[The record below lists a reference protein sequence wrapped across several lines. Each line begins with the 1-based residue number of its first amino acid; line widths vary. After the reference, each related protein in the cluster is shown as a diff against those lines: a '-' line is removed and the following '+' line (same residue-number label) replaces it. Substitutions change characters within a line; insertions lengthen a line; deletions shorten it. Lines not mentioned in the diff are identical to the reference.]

1 VKWIIIGLLSL
12 FTSLFDYKIGLE
24 MTRIIYGDV
33 VYKMMSS
40 LPFSIIYFTI
50 VFITE
55 ILIISLFQKI
65 IKIRKIIDFVMR
77 R

>member
-1 VKWIIIGLLSL
+1 MKWIIIGLLSL
-12 FTSLFDYKIGLE
+12 FTALFDYKIGLE

-40 LPFSIIYFTI
+40 LPFSIIYFII

-55 ILIISLFQKI
+55 ISIISLFQKI

>member
-1 VKWIIIGLLSL
+1 MKWIIIGLLSL
-12 FTSLFDYKIGLE
+12 FIALFDYKIGLE

-33 VYKMMSS
+33 VYKIMTS
-40 LPFSIIYFTI
+40 LPFSIIYFVI
-50 VFITE
+50 VFIME